1 MPKRIS
7 RREINPD
14 KLTELQRLSL
24 EALKGELRVVRACG
38 ALDKVKSIHIQAD
51 RIGDIIDA
59 IDAALLRDKQA
70 DDSS

>member
-1 MPKRIS
+1 MPKRKATK
-7 RREINPD
+7 EHPH
-14 KLTELQRLSL
+14 KLTELQRMAL

-38 ALDKVKSIHIQAD
+38 ALDKLQGDLLQAD
-51 RIGDIIDA
+51 KIGDIIDA